1 MIIKKKCEFC
11 GNEFET
17 PDTVHGNRKR
27 FCNQSCSAKW
37 RIQTYGPSKKTEDG
51 LKRLSER
58 MKRNWKETSMRED
71 NYKRMTENN
80 PMYDIRVVKKSVR
93 TRMENGSFNNN
104 CNSCGNGNISEVE
117 KIAYDILIPLGFE
130 YNKAIGTK
138 TMRDLYPERNYAKN
152 YKPDFIKDNI
162 AIEIDGSNHKG
173 KNKLVD
179 YKKTEFL
186 NSIGIT
192 VYRFTNDFVKNH
204 TPEFEKEV
212 HKICD

>member
-11 GNEFET
+11 GKEFET
-17 PDTVHGNRKR
+17 KNTVHGNKKR
-27 FCNQSCSAKW
+27 FCNQSCSARW
-37 RIQTYGPSKKTEDG
+37 RIKTYGTPPKTEDG
-51 LKRLSER
+51 LKRLSDS
-58 MKRNWKETSMRED
+58 MKRNWAETSLRD
-71 NYKRMTENN
+71 NNHKRMTEDN
-80 PMYDIRVVKKSVR
+80 PMNKKEVIAKMIR
-93 TRMENGSFNNN
+93 TREKNGSFNNN
-104 CNSCGNGNISEVE
+104 FNSCGNGNISEVE

-152 YKPDFIKDNI
+152 YKPDFIKGNI

-186 NSIGIT
+186 NSIGVT

-204 TPEFEKEV
+204 TEEFKKEV
-212 HKICD
+212 YKICG

>member
-17 PDTVHGNRKR
+17 PDTVHGKRKR

-37 RIQTYGPSKKTEDG
+37 RILTYGPSKKTEDG
-51 LKRLSER
+51 LKRLSES
-58 MKRNWKETSMRED
+58 MKRNWKETSMRD
-71 NYKRMTENN
+71 NNYKRMTENN
-80 PMYDIRVVKKSVR
+80 PMYDIRVIKKAIR
-93 TRMENGSFNNN
+93 TRRENGSFTNNF
-104 CNSCGNGNISEVE
+104 NSCGNGNISEVE

-130 YNKAIGTK
+130 YNKSIGTK

-162 AIEIDGSNHKG
+162 AIEIDGSNHNG

-204 TPEFEKEV
+204 TSEFEKEV

>member
-11 GNEFET
+11 GKEFET
-17 PDTVHGNRKR
+17 QNTVHGNRKR

-37 RIQTYGPSKKTEDG
+37 RIKTYGTPPKTEDG
-51 LKRLSER
+51 LKRLSDS
-58 MKRNWKETSMRED
+58 MKRNWKETSMRE
-71 NYKRMTENN
+71 NNRKRMTENN
-80 PMYDIRVVKKSVR
+80 PMSKKEVIEKMIR
-93 TRMENGSFNNN
+93 TREKNGSFTNNFN
-104 CNSCGNGNISEVE
+104 YCGNGNISEVE

-152 YKPDFIKDNI
+152 YKPDFIKGNI
-162 AIEIDGSNHKG
+162 VIEIDGSNHKG

-179 YKKTEFL
+179 YKKTEFFNL
-186 NSIGIT
+186 VGIT

-204 TPEFEKEV
+204 TEDFEKEV